1 MGNENTIILSKSQ
14 LKRRK
19 RKRKMKFINLVNS
32 GKIPY
37 SGEKMPQFLSQE
49 EIDNLLSIAEQTELK
64 VSDKPTESQKK
75 FRETLETLF
84 GFGPGEVED
93 LNNQIDIDEYF
104 KDNNLDKNTFWF
116 GNVSP
121 EGCNSY
127 SEEKKVRLS
136 NIDIEFMFQNVNEK
150 NKEFMKGISFEALVN
165 SKTPEE
171 LILLLAEKNR
181 TNQLSLYIHLY
192 EGEKITNFDFKELL
206 RDLKLEEALVTFF
219 IEKYKF
225 NADDLIILL
234 NKALYIKYSLN
245 KKLEYIGLNINTNV
259 LKRLQ
264 DLSGAKND
272 CRKSNA
278 N

>member
-1 MGNENTIILSKSQ
+1 MGNENTVILSKSQ

>member
-1 MGNENTIILSKSQ
+1 MGNENTVILSKSQ

-19 RKRKMKFINLVNS
+19 RKRKQQFINLVNS